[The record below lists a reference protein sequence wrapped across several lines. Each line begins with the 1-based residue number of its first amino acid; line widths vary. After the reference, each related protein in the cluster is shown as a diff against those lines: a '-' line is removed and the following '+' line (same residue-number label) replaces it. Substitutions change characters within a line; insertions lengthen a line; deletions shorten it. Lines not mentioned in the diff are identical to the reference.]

1 MAKRPVMDVSELVGN
16 SSQHSLSELVGQ
28 TPANAGSMVSDHFD
42 NEEEEFENL
51 YCRLP
56 RNLFRKLRKRSWEL
70 SENRR
75 KKVTVTQLVEI
86 ALRRYLEE

>member
-16 SSQHSLSELVGQ
+16 SSKHSLSELVRQ
-28 TPANAGSMVSDHFD
+28 TPTNAGSMVSDHFN

-56 RNLFRKLRKRSWEL
+56 RSLFRKLRKRSWEL

-86 ALRRYLEE
+86 ALRRYLED

>member
-1 MAKRPVMDVSELVGN
+1 MAKRPMMDVSELVGN
-16 SSQHSLSELVGQ
+16 SSQHSLSELVEQ
-28 TPANAGSMVSDHFD
+28 TPTNAGSIASVHF
-42 NEEEEFENL
+42 NSEEEEFENL

-56 RNLFRKLRKRSWEL
+56 RSLFRKLRKRSWEL

-86 ALRRYLEE
+86 ALRRYLED